1 MDTTSALSFSLT
13 VPSTKFHYSP
23 LIFAF
28 QQLSTNQLF
37 ESSTILPIL
46 DIIFSPSYFSSHNY
60 GTITISLI
68 TDYSKKKKGS
78 LSRKRTLSYK
88 WKRSKKKKNL
98 PTDLRR
104 GIPLFPINSTSSPLR
119 VTATVSIPSASTGAV
134 VINFHRLGQSQGQI
148 IYSATAAIHPLPRR
162 VYPARCLANC
172 YADWSNTSRQLP
184 RQFPPILS
192 WIKLT
197 DSSWPVNNY
206 VFNVDERGNPALITM
221 PDN

>member
-1 MDTTSALSFSLT
+1 MDITSALSFSLT

-28 QQLSTNQLF
+28 QQLSTNRLF

-68 TDYSKKKKGS
+68 TDYSKKKKKDHPLANELS
-78 LSRKRTLSYK
+78 LTNERDQ
-88 WKRSKKKKNL
+88 KKKKNL

-172 YADWSNTSRQLP
+172 YAD
-184 RQFPPILS
+184 
-192 WIKLT
+192 
-197 DSSWPVNNY
+197 
-206 VFNVDERGNPALITM
+206 
-221 PDN
+221 

>member
-28 QQLSTNQLF
+28 QQLSTNRLF

-68 TDYSKKKKGS
+68 TDYSKKKK
-78 LSRKRTLSYK
+78 RITLSQTNSLLQMK
-88 WKRSKKKKNL
+88 EIKKKKKNL

-172 YADWSNTSRQLP
+172 YAD
-184 RQFPPILS
+184 
-192 WIKLT
+192 
-197 DSSWPVNNY
+197 
-206 VFNVDERGNPALITM
+206 
-221 PDN
+221 